1 MMTNEVLA
9 FCDESFALKCPDIL
23 CSLKWAWNSSSSR
36 CIFCHDCT
44 VCCIILII
52 PAPRLLQWQHCNI
65 PLLLLSS
72 GHYKVIIRCVNKPN
86 GLQIQKKVTE
96 KQIDINIYDLRLA
109 AVRWWPGPGVVSC
122 SWQPIPARPWS
133 SPHCSQQI
141 FSASSQIFLQ
151 LHRRGHC
158 WRSQKIT
165 FEIAGEGG
173 AVDMISLDNL
183 KFQTWVI
190 DS

>member
-65 PLLLLSS
+65 PLLLLPS

-96 KQIDINIYDLRLA
+96 KHRLIGKLKLISMIWDWQQSGGGRGRVWWVAADSQYLPGRGLHHTAANKYFLPPLKYFCNFIDGGIVGEVRKLHLKLLGRV
-109 AVRWWPGPGVVSC
+109 VRW
-122 SWQPIPARPWS
+122 IWS
-133 SPHCSQQI
+133 
-141 FSASSQIFLQ
+141 L
-151 LHRRGHC
+151 
-158 WRSQKIT
+158 
-165 FEIAGEGG
+165 
-173 AVDMISLDNL
+173 
-183 KFQTWVI
+183 
-190 DS
+190 